1 MPEGAIVCD
10 DAVTSG
16 AGVAAAAATARPH
29 EVLALTGGAIGIGLP
44 LAIGAA
50 VAAPERKVLSLNG
63 DGAAM
68 YTIQALWTM
77 ARENLDICV
86 MIFSNRSYNILYS
99 QLADVG
105 AANPGPRAIDML
117 TLDRPTLDFSMMSKS
132 MGVPGGKAQNLEEL
146 TKQLT
151 YAMSQKGPYLIDVI
165 M

>member
-1 MPEGAIVCD
+1 MHERLPILRPGTFYEMC
-10 DAVTSG
+10 SG
-16 AGVAAAAATARPH
+16 GLGFGMAAAAGVALAQPDARII
-29 EVLALTGGAIGIGLP
+29 ALI
-44 LAIGAA
+44 
-50 VAAPERKVLSLNG
+50 G
-63 DGAAM
+63 DGSAM
-68 YTIQALWTM
+68 YTIQSLWTM
-77 ARENLDICV
+77 ARENLDVCV

-117 TLDRPTLDFSMMSKS
+117 TLDRPTLDFAMMSKS
-132 MGVPGGKAQNLEEL
+132 MGVPGGQARNLEEL